1 MRDHGPAYRAVA
13 SDLDGTLLRSDGSLS
28 DRTIAAVERVGALG
42 IEVVLVTSRPP
53 RWVGDIARAL
63 RCHPLVI
70 CSNGGLIYDTA
81 AGRVVSE
88 HPIPQSAALEI
99 VVRLRALL
107 ADVAIAVESSLG
119 TGFEPHY
126 HGTWTV
132 PGDALVADAVR
143 LLELPA
149 CKLCVRHGERGEHW
163 EIVERV
169 REAVGD
175 LGDVT
180 SSGPDAPIEVAARG
194 VTKALALEILAERV
208 HVGSHEVIAFGDMP
222 NDLPM
227 LRWAGRS
234 IAPANAHSD
243 VLTVVDEVTADCDH
257 DGVAM
262 VLEDLVRPATR
273 EQR

>member
-1 MRDHGPAYRAVA
+1 MSDVRTAYRAVA

-53 RWVGDIARAL
+53 RWVGDIAGAL

-81 AGRVVSE
+81 AGRVVLE
-88 HPIPQSAALEI
+88 HPIPQAAALEI
-99 VVRLRALL
+99 VARLRSLL
-107 ADVAIAVESSLG
+107 AEVAIAVESSLG

-132 PGDALVADAVR
+132 PSDAFVADAVE
-143 LLELPA
+143 LLERPA
-149 CKLCVRHGERGEHW
+149 CKLAIRHGERGDHW
-163 EIVERV
+163 AIVDRV
-169 REAVGD
+169 REVVGE
-175 LGDVT
+175 LGEVT
-180 SSGPDAPIEVAARG
+180 SSGPNAPIEVAAPG
-194 VTKALALEILAERV
+194 VSKGLALEILAEQV

-227 LRWAGRS
+227 LHWAGRS
-234 IAPANAHSD
+234 VAPANAHPD
-243 VLTVVDEVTADCDH
+243 VLAVVDEVTADCDH

-262 VLEDLVRPATR
+262 VLEDLVR
-273 EQR
+273 